1 MYGDTA
7 VFFPASQFNLALGFD
22 PEPSGDVAAEGQF
35 PLFMNFSVMDDYL
48 PQPEPRSCL
57 DDFFNTLFFF
67 RHEGQAH
74 ARGDVIWPAAL
85 EAICNS
91 DNSINEES
99 DFSFSDRID
108 LGLRLTAGMDVN
120 LNYL

>member
-22 PEPSGDVAAEGQF
+22 PEPSGDVAAKDQF
-35 PLFMNFSVMDDYL
+35 SLFLNHPIVDKYIA
-48 PQPEPRSCL
+48 QPEPRSCI
-57 DDFFNTLFFF
+57 DDFFNTLYYFQP
-67 RHEGQAH
+67 EKQAH
-74 ARGDVIWPAAL
+74 AKDDVIWPATL

-91 DNSINEES
+91 DYLYPEE
-99 DFSFSDRID
+99 FGYSFSDRID